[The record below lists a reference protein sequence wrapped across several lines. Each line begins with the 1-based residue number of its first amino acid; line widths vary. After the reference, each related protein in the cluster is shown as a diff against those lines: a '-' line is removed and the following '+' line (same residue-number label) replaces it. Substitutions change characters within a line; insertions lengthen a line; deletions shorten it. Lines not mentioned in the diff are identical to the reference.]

1 MDITTH
7 NLKKQVTEPKIFAL
21 IVKSPHASILHLGIH
36 FSLEEAYTSAR
47 QRMEAF
53 TPHEKGDN
61 IDIDLWNSLSARE
74 VIVQLI
80 NPTHIDKTFIEK
92 DTNSPATSQSTL
104 GDLIKKELATQ
115 VLKTFPEQ
123 KAEQKNL
130 SVIDQVRDIKKAKN
144 SLLQT
149 LIDIGDINEI
159 TRVKGAIT
167 KNEKSYILKQIE
179 KKHPKIDTSSS
190 TESKEKTPPQ
200 E

>member
-1 MDITTH
+1 
-7 NLKKQVTEPKIFAL
+7 
-21 IVKSPHASILHLGIH
+21 
-36 FSLEEAYTSAR
+36 
-47 QRMEAF
+47 MEAF